1 MAVVSVSEVLL
12 LGFQGIADGVVDL
25 SNVATYVDLD
35 GIIRRRRVVS
45 RVTKRNPLR
54 NSVT

>member
-1 MAVVSVSEVLL
+1 MAVVSVSEVLV